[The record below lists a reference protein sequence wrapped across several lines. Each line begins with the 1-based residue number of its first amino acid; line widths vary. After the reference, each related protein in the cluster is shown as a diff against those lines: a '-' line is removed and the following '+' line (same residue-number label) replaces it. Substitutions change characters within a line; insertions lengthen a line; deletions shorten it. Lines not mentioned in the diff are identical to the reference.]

1 MAAKSRIILCAI
13 GAIASLCTASQGFS
27 SHRAYPL
34 VITLRP
40 VCDGAGVVTGIA
52 VDERI
57 FDSHVRGHGALSFSA
72 PVTYAAVT
80 HVADRIQSLS
90 IRDQIGEVP
99 MTISEDPPSAG
110 GFPYY
115 RHWRAK
121 RALKYP
127 VTARYVA
134 LVQPPGSP
142 GGPAFGI
149 RPSGGGVSGSGGGF
163 LLLPEN
169 GSTNT
174 SRVKWDLSGLPKGSL
189 GISSFGAGAFELT
202 GSPDKLTDAWYL
214 AGPAHQYVVP
224 GKASFTATWLGEPPF
239 DAPESM
245 AWAAK
250 AYRYLGDSFE
260 YLKPVPQF
268 RVFMRVLDTPPFGGG
283 TALYHSFMLSMGVKG
298 PRGSSSDL
306 RTTFFHEMTHQWVG
320 GIEGYAPGEVA
331 WFEEGLTV
339 YYTTVLPLRSGL
351 RSVDDYAQLLNQQA
365 QQYYTN
371 VARNWPGT
379 KIAQIEFGD
388 DSIRHAPYVRGA
400 LYFSELDVQI
410 RAHSGG
416 KRNLD
421 SFLHPMFVARQ
432 KGAKF
437 DQRVWEGMLKREL
450 GPQAVSEFQEELID
464 GTKTVVPESGAF
476 GPGFVRQQVQLKKAD
491 GSLVDGYQWIRV
503 PGVSD
508 DQCRKW

>member
-1 MAAKSRIILCAI
+1 MNLICILCALSTKSTCGTKI
-13 GAIASLCTASQGFS
+13 QGFS
-27 SHRAYPL
+27 NHRIYPL
-34 VITLRP
+34 GVKLRP
-40 VCDGAGVVTGIA
+40 VCDRAGVVTGIA
-52 VDERI
+52 VAETI
-57 FDSHVRGHGALSFSA
+57 FDSGVRGHGTLAFSA

-99 MTISEDPPSAG
+99 MNVTEDPPAAG

-115 RHWRAK
+115 RHWRAT
-121 RALKYP
+121 RDVKYP
-127 VTARYVA
+127 VIARYVA

-163 LLLPEN
+163 LMLPEN
-169 GSTNT
+169 GGTNI
-174 SRVKWDLSGLPKGSL
+174 SQVQWDLSGLPKGSV
-189 GISSFGAGAFELT
+189 GSCSFGDGAFELP
-202 GSPDKLTDAWYL
+202 GSPDKLTDGWYL
-214 AGPAHQYVVP
+214 AGPAHHFSLP
-224 GKASFTATWLGEPPF
+224 GKASFTATWLGEPSF
-239 DAPESM
+239 DAPEAM
-245 AWAAK
+245 AWAAQ
-250 AYRYLGDSFE
+250 AYQVLGDNFE
-260 YLKPVPQF
+260 YLKPVPRF

-298 PRGSSSDL
+298 PRGSSSEL

-320 GIEGYAPGEVA
+320 GIEGYAPGESA
-331 WFEEGLTV
+331 WFDEGLTV

-371 VARNWPGT
+371 AARNWSGS

-410 RAHSGG
+410 RVHSSG

-421 SFLHPMFVARQ
+421 IFLRPMFFARQ
-432 KGAKF
+432 RGAKF
-437 DQRVWEGMLKREL
+437 DQRVWEKMLEKEL
-450 GPQAVSEFQEELID
+450 GTQAVTEFREELID

-476 GPGFVRQQVQLKKAD
+476 GPGFVRQQVQLKRAD
-491 GSLVDGYQWIRV
+491 GTMVDGYQWARV
-503 PGVSD
+503 PGLSD